1 MKSNFF
7 RLNHLVAKKPI
18 SLQRRRSTLLF
29 YQARSTEYLHSQLAA
44 CAAIGPSF
52 MVGCSSIHRRNYAKM
67 HDLSKYSLAQLRAL
81 EVQVIDELK
90 TQHFL
95 SISKAREQI
104 LHIARNAG
112 LSEKQLRAIK
122 VVKTPKQSNV
132 QVKYR
137 NPENPDQQWSGRG
150 RQPVWI
156 KTLLASGKSL
166 EDVSVNKGCSTDQRV
181 ELNL

>member
-1 MKSNFF
+1 
-7 RLNHLVAKKPI
+7 
-18 SLQRRRSTLLF
+18 
-29 YQARSTEYLHSQLAA
+29 
-44 CAAIGPSF
+44 
-52 MVGCSSIHRRNYAKM
+52 M

-112 LSEKQLRAIK
+112 LSEKQLRAVK
-122 VVKTPKQSNV
+122 VAKTPKQGIV

-137 NPENPDQQWSGRG
+137 NPEDPNQQWSGRG
-150 RQPVWI
+150 RQPAWVKAW
-156 KTLLASGKSL
+156 LASGKSL
-166 EDVSVNKGCSTDQRV
+166 EDAKA
-181 ELNL
+181 

>member
-1 MKSNFF
+1 M
-7 RLNHLVAKKPI
+7 
-18 SLQRRRSTLLF
+18 
-29 YQARSTEYLHSQLAA
+29 Y
-44 CAAIGPSF
+44 
-52 MVGCSSIHRRNYAKM
+52 
-67 HDLSKYSLAQLRAL
+67 DLSKYSLAQLRAL

-122 VVKTPKQSNV
+122 VAKKPKQGDA

-137 NPENPDQQWSGRG
+137 NPEDPKQQWSGRG
-150 RQPVWI
+150 RQPAWVKAWV
-156 KTLLASGKSL
+156 ASGKSL
-166 EDVSVNKGCSTDQRV
+166 GDAGV
-181 ELNL
+181 

>member
-1 MKSNFF
+1 
-7 RLNHLVAKKPI
+7 
-18 SLQRRRSTLLF
+18 
-29 YQARSTEYLHSQLAA
+29 
-44 CAAIGPSF
+44 
-52 MVGCSSIHRRNYAKM
+52 M

-122 VVKTPKQSNV
+122 VDKAPNKGKG

-137 NPENPDQQWSGRG
+137 NPEDPTQQWSGRG
-150 RQPVWI
+150 RQPAWVKAWA
-156 KTLLASGKSL
+156 ASGRSL
-166 EDVSVNKGCSTDQRV
+166 EDAKA
-181 ELNL
+181 

>member
-1 MKSNFF
+1 
-7 RLNHLVAKKPI
+7 
-18 SLQRRRSTLLF
+18 
-29 YQARSTEYLHSQLAA
+29 
-44 CAAIGPSF
+44 
-52 MVGCSSIHRRNYAKM
+52 M

-122 VVKTPKQSNV
+122 VAKTSKQGNV
-132 QVKYR
+132 YVKYR
-137 NPENPDQQWSGRG
+137 NPEDPKQQWSGRG
-150 RQPVWI
+150 RQPAWVKAWI
-156 KTLLASGKSL
+156 ASGKSL
-166 EDVSVNKGCSTDQRV
+166 EDAKA
-181 ELNL
+181 